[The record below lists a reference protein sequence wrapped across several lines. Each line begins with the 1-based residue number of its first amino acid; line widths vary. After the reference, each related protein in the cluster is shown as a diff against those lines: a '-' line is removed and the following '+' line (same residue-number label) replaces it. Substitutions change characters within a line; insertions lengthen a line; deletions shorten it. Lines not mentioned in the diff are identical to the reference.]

1 MAISDLISGFFS
13 KNAAKAVAEGQFG
26 FININKMQSK
36 NGEMERDIIENHAS
50 YGTQLGQIIDALSTV
65 IDELDLNVEE
75 YPALRKFRS
84 MADEI
89 EAVKRKCSGSGKES
103 VDRFINNILPLK
115 ESDPATYRQILDRL
129 QKEFFCETKSS

>member
-1 MAISDLISGFFS
+1 MAISDLVSGFFS

-50 YGTQLGQIIDALSTV
+50 YGMQLGQIIDVLCIV
-65 IDELDLNVEE
+65 IDNLDLNAED
-75 YPALRKFRS
+75 YPAIGKFRS

-103 VDRFINNILPLK
+103 VDHFIKGVLPLK
-115 ESDPATYRQILDRL
+115 ESDPAAYKEILDRL